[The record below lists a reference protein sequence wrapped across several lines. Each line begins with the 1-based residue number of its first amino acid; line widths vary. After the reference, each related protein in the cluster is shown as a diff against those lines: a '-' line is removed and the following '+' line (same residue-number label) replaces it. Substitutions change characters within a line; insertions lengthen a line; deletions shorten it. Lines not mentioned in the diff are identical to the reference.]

1 MSHLFSWAPALI
13 WATFIFYLSHQ
24 SSPPGASLLPDY
36 VGHFIL
42 YLILG
47 TTLVR
52 GQTKGWKQPLSL
64 HNAVVLFGASAAYA
78 ILDEVHQS
86 FIPERVF
93 SIKDISVDIL
103 GAGVAI
109 WVLYRLLNR

>member
-1 MSHLFSWAPALI
+1 M
-13 WATFIFYLSHQ
+13 
-24 SSPPGASLLPDY
+24 LPDY

-52 GQTKGWKQPLSL
+52 GQTQGWKQPLSL
-64 HNAVVLFGASAAYA
+64 HSALVLWGASVAYA

-103 GAGVAI
+103 GAGAAI